1 MSRYLY
7 YKERKVNKNVF
18 HFKEK
23 KSVKYYR
30 REIYVFVYLYD
41 RLCVLKNVKY
51 LEKFFCKKFF
61 LNIFAFYAYAHT
73 PIQLYFNIY
82 LSDNI
87 LTFHIIQNQLPYQS
101 LLL

>member
-41 RLCVLKNVKY
+41 RLCVLKNVKNTWK
-51 LEKFFCKKFF
+51 KFFCKKFF
-61 LNIFAFYAYAHT
+61 LIFLHFIHT
-73 PIQLYFNIY
+73 HTRPYNYILIY
-82 LSDNI
+82 ISQ
-87 LTFHIIQNQLPYQS
+87 IIF
-101 LLL
+101 